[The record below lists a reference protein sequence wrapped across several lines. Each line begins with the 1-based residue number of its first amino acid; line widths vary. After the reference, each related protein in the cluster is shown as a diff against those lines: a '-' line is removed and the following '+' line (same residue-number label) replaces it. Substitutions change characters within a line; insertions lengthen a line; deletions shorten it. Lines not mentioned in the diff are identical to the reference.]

1 MKDYTII
8 LNNVKK
14 IIVEFLKEQGG
25 YSNGLDTYVS
35 GTVRFNVYSNMDWM
49 TPKSQD
55 LTLKE
60 HKRLGYELNK
70 KIADYLHEIDF
81 TDYIY
86 ISSSPGEYGT
96 YCTTISIKL
105 STGIEMDD
113 YR

>member
-1 MKDYTII
+1 MTDYKVI

-14 IIVEFLKEQGG
+14 IIVEFLKEHGG

-35 GTVRFNVYSNMDWM
+35 GTVRFNVYSSMDWM

-60 HKRLGYELNK
+60 HKQLGYELNK
-70 KIADYLHEIDF
+70 KISDYLDEINF
-81 TDYIY
+81 TDYVY
-86 ISSSPGEYGT
+86 ITSSPGEYGT
-96 YCTTISIKL
+96 YCTTISIKI
-105 STGIEMDD
+105 STEIEMSD